1 MTETDNVEDPMEK
14 SIGKFE
20 NHPSILSINGNV
32 NVEQPCQFSEIIS
45 EGVLS
50 EINNLDSKR
59 TGSYKNIPS
68 KILKE
73 TSKISSERLAKIWNE
88 QVIRSKN
95 FPNELKLADIIP
107 ILKKKLILLSIFNIA
122 KKPHTS
128 KCISL
133 YFKCF

>member
-1 MTETDNVEDPMEK
+1 MEK

-59 TGSYKNIPS
+59 AGSYKNIPS

-122 KKPHTS
+122 KKPYTS